1 MNHSFKQFSWK
12 HLLIFLLVSG
22 CVTIVRGQ
30 SRFHIDLDYHYNLGL
45 SESFMDITL
54 KRDKY
59 HMGGH
64 SLRLSTRYDVSRLWS
79 AGIGIGLD
87 RYTKPDYN
95 TMPVFATVRYKA
107 LEKVPDAYVFA
118 DMGYAIKSGEFTKGL
133 TGSLGIGYTHMF
145 ARHFGLNFQIA
156 YNLKRFND
164 IPTYIYNVDKGETT
178 YSKENSTRHSLS
190 FGIGVTF

>member
-22 CVTIVRGQ
+22 CVTIVCGQ

-79 AGIGIGLD
+79 AGIGIGL
-87 RYTKPDYN
+87 P
-95 TMPVFATVRYKA
+95 
-107 LEKVPDAYVFA
+107 
-118 DMGYAIKSGEFTKGL
+118 
-133 TGSLGIGYTHMF
+133 
-145 ARHFGLNFQIA
+145 
-156 YNLKRFND
+156 
-164 IPTYIYNVDKGETT
+164 
-178 YSKENSTRHSLS
+178 
-190 FGIGVTF
+190 

>member
-1 MNHSFKQFSWK
+1 MNHSFKSFSWK

-45 SESFMDITL
+45 S
-54 KRDKY
+54 
-59 HMGGH
+59 
-64 SLRLSTRYDVSRLWS
+64 
-79 AGIGIGLD
+79 D
-87 RYTKPDYN
+87 RYTEPDYN

-118 DMGYAIKSGEFTKGL
+118 NMGYAIKSGEFTKGL

-145 ARHFGLNFQIA
+145 AKHFGLNFQIA

-178 YSKENSTRHSLS
+178 YSKENTTRHSLS

>member
-1 MNHSFKQFSWK
+1 
-12 HLLIFLLVSG
+12 
-22 CVTIVRGQ
+22 
-30 SRFHIDLDYHYNLGL
+30 
-45 SESFMDITL
+45 MDITL

-87 RYTKPDYN
+87 RYTEPDYN

-118 DMGYAIKSGEFTKGL
+118 DMGYSIKSGDFTKGL

-145 ARHFGLNFQIA
+145 ADVRLLLAGAIINVKAGILLHTQKDPPIQDCAKCCRPKAVRRTRTVRRKRNAATDIA
-156 YNLKRFND
+156 SSATCAPKTPIAALTNGAVK
-164 IPTYIYNVDKGETT
+164 T
-178 YSKENSTRHSLS
+178 
-190 FGIGVTF
+190 VTAS

>member
-1 MNHSFKQFSWK
+1 
-12 HLLIFLLVSG
+12 
-22 CVTIVRGQ
+22 
-30 SRFHIDLDYHYNLGL
+30 
-45 SESFMDITL
+45 
-54 KRDKY
+54 
-59 HMGGH
+59 MGGH

-87 RYTKPDYN
+87 RYTEPDYN

-118 DMGYAIKSGEFTKGL
+118 DMGYAIKAGDFTKGL

-164 IPTYIYNVDKGETT
+164 IPTYI
-178 YSKENSTRHSLS
+178 
-190 FGIGVTF
+190 